1 MANVVGDADEA
12 VSGIEDGSTVL
23 IGGFGTAG
31 QPVELIDA
39 LIRSGLKDL
48 TVVNNNAGNGRVGLA
63 SLLGKRS
70 GPQDHLLVPPAGR
83 LLRLRRAISSGHGG
97 A

>member
-1 MANVVGDADEA
+1 MATVVADADEA

-39 LIRSGLKDL
+39 LIRSGVKDL
-48 TVVNNNAGNGRVGLA
+48 TVINNNAGNGGSGWPPCSPTA
-63 SLLGKRS
+63 RS
-70 GPQDHLLVPPAGR
+70 ARSSARSRGR
-83 LLRLRRAISSGHGG
+83 RFLRLR
-97 A
+97 